1 MGHKTITQTA
11 STVDASR
18 LPLKTDVA
26 YALITLGSSMIWAI
40 LSGWLL
46 YFYLPPEGASG
57 GAALVPAAWYSV
69 VILGTR
75 ALNAGMAPF
84 IGHFSDNLRS
94 RWGRRLPLMFVSGAP
109 LLVFFVLLWTPPLR
123 TESVWNLVYLG
134 GMLVLYNLV
143 YTVNQIPYTALLP
156 ELALTDQHR
165 VRMSAWASSFLL
177 VGMIVSAAAGLLIE
191 RFGYAV
197 NALVYA
203 LLALPAFYL
212 PFLVLRERPE
222 RWATPAERGG
232 PRRNLRAVVASLLQ
246 NRAFVVMTAAGA
258 FYWGLTTLVQA
269 AIPYIVTEI
278 CLLNP
283 GDTLWF
289 YVPAILGSLV
299 CYPLVTW
306 LAGRVGKWR
315 VFAGSLLAS
324 ALAMPGLLLIGD
336 WLPLPLMAQGILWV
350 TIQSVALSGVTMLPM
365 AFGAEIADHDAALT
379 GQRREGL
386 YYATWGLLDQV
397 ANGVVAA
404 LLPLLLLLGRSRSDP
419 HGPLG
424 VRLIGV
430 VGGLAMLAAFFIFL
444 RYPFRGKGNHES
456 SRIHTN
462 VKSSFHED
470 S

>member
-1 MGHKTITQTA
+1 MQTVSVSDTPR
-11 STVDASR
+11 ST
-18 LPLKTDVA
+18 LKTDVA
-26 YALITLGSSMIWAI
+26 YALVTFGSSIVWSI

-46 YFYLPPEGASG
+46 YFYLPPEGEGVVLA
-57 GAALVPAAWYSV
+57 PAAWYSV
-69 VILGTR
+69 VIFGTR

-94 RWGRRLPLMFVSGAP
+94 RWGRRLPLMFVSGVP
-109 LLVFFVLLWTPPLR
+109 LLAFFVLLWSPPLR
-123 TESVWNLVYLG
+123 TESIWNLVYLG
-134 GMLVLYNLV
+134 GMLVLYNLA

-177 VGMIVSAAAGLLIE
+177 VGMIVSSAAGMLIE
-191 RFGYAV
+191 RFGYAIA
-197 NALVYA
+197 ALLYA
-203 LLALPAFYL
+203 LAALPMFYL

-222 RWATPAERGG
+222 RWSTPTEETL
-232 PRRNLRAVVASLLQ
+232 PHHNLRKTIASMLQ
-246 NRAFVVMTAAGA
+246 NRAFVIMTATGV
-258 FYWGLTTLVQA
+258 FYWGLTTLVQS

-278 CLLNP
+278 CLLTP

-289 YVPAILGSLV
+289 YVPAIVGSLV

-306 LAGRVGKWR
+306 LAGRVGKWA

-324 ALAMPGLLLIGD
+324 ALVLPGLLLIGD
-336 WLPLPLMAQGILWV
+336 WLPLPLMTQGIVW
-350 TIQSVALSGVTMLPM
+350 VALEAVAMSGVTMLPM

-397 ANGVVAA
+397 INGVVAA

-424 VRLIGV
+424 VRMIGI
-430 VGGLAMLAAFFIFL
+430 VGGLSMLIAFFIFL
-444 RYPFRGKGNHES
+444 RYPFRRKQG
-456 SRIHTN
+456 
-462 VKSSFHED
+462 D
-470 S
+470 